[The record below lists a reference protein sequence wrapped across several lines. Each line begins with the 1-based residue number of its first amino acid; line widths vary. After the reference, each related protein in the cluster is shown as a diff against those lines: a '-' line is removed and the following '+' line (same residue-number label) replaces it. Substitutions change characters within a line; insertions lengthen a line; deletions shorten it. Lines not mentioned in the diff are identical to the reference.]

1 MLRAGGS
8 CCGDSDRAR
17 QGRQLGP
24 STGSLNP
31 SMRSY
36 THLVEAG
43 RRRPRSTRW
52 VNMRIKGPKHPPAG
66 PRPPPIG
73 LTCASKGFTCA
84 GCIHRNRRG
93 PDAHRR
99 PDDPHASPE
108 TTEAG
113 PRRIPPLVACDG
125 RTVRTEKS
133 RSQQHVVSLN
143 PESPGSTVGSAVG
156 ATGFL
161 GAGPGCGVGLLCVPV
176 GGAASPCRPW
186 VPQPGPTALSAPPAM
201 GVLHYMKPSGDVSPA
216 CRSLM

>member
-1 MLRAGGS
+1 MAELLRAGGS

-125 RTVRTEKS
+125 RAVSAEKS
-133 RSQQHVVSLN
+133 PYQQHVVSYNTKHRIAPRPLGQRIRK
-143 PESPGSTVGSAVG
+143 PPHFEGSA
-156 ATGFL
+156 
-161 GAGPGCGVGLLCVPV
+161 GVMRGD
-176 GGAASPCRPW
+176 GGI
-186 VPQPGPTALSAPPAM
+186 
-201 GVLHYMKPSGDVSPA
+201 
-216 CRSLM
+216 

>member
-1 MLRAGGS
+1 MQFPPIGGGEAATWGGAAPTVQTTS
-8 CCGDSDRAR
+8 AKNGENGRLWAR
-17 QGRQLGP
+17 SWQLGP

-143 PESPGSTVGSAVG
+143 PESPGSTVGSTVESTVKRGEPANP
-156 ATGFL
+156 AR
-161 GAGPGCGVGLLCVPV
+161 P
-176 GGAASPCRPW
+176 ASSIVW
-186 VPQPGPTALSAPPAM
+186 NA
-201 GVLHYMKPSGDVSPA
+201 
-216 CRSLM
+216 